1 MNKANLRGLLTEATS
16 AEEEIVLSDETT
28 AVTTSTAM
36 YDEKNEKRIP
46 ATRTRT
52 IFTRMSVIK
61 ARHVFYS
68 KLLDSDLNIQI
79 RKYLLNKLFI
89 FDENQTKG
97 ESVAVSSNFRGSEL
111 FSDALIMKPSIS
123 PMRFLFFNLSKK
135 IK

>member
-61 ARHVFYS
+61 A
-68 KLLDSDLNIQI
+68 
-79 RKYLLNKLFI
+79 
-89 FDENQTKG
+89 G
-97 ESVAVSSNFRGSEL
+97 M
-111 FSDALIMKPSIS
+111 FSIA
-123 PMRFLFFNLSKK
+123 NC
-135 IK
+135 